1 MSSSSSQM
9 EVEKPVATDIE
20 QSNLLPHATY
30 TETRSYPVQEIYA
43 DSEFI
48 TLGGSTYRRNQLIAA
63 LGIDQENQG
72 PHHHPP
78 LTTKL
83 ANPVPLGLASFS
95 ICCLVLSL
103 VNANVRG
110 VTNNQFVISMYMLF
124 GGAIELFAG
133 LLCFVIG
140 DTFSMTVFSSFG
152 GFWLSYGLDFVP
164 SMAAITEYD
173 KDPRMLNNII
183 GFYLAAWCVFTFLML
198 MCTLKSAWGLFFLLF
213 FLDFTFLML
222 CIGNFI
228 DNNNC
233 KMAGGYFGIL
243 ASVCGFYML
252 YCCVSMKD
260 NSYVPLRA
268 LMMPN
273 APA

>member
-1 MSSSSSQM
+1 MSSSSSQI
-9 EVEKPVATDIE
+9 DIE
-20 QSNLLPHATY
+20 KAPVTMEKAVSLPGVTVS
-30 TETRSYPVQEIYA
+30 ESRSQPIQEIYA
-43 DSEFI
+43 DSEFV
-48 TLGGSTYRRNQLIAA
+48 TLGGHTYRRTQLLTA
-63 LGIDQENQG
+63 LGIDEHREQHT
-72 PHHHPP
+72 PVVK
-78 LTTKL
+78 KL

-103 VNANVRG
+103 INANVRG
-110 VTNNQFVISMYMLF
+110 VTSNQFVISMYMLF

-164 SMAAITEYD
+164 SMAAISEYD
-173 KDPRMLNNII
+173 KDPNMLNNVI

-198 MCTLKSAWGLFFLLF
+198 MCCLKSAWGLFLLLF

-228 DNNNC
+228 NDNNC

-252 YCCVSMKD
+252 YCCVSSKE

-268 LMMPN
+268 IMMPN
-273 APA
+273 